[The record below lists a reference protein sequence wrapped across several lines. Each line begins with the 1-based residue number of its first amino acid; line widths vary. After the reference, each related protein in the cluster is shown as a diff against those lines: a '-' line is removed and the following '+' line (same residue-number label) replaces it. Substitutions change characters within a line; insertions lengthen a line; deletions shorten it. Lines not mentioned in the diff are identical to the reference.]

1 MYLCVCLCVGVISF
15 LINGEQIVSLDIISC
30 EIVVLF
36 FLHMG
41 QLFRLIFTNL
51 MSGSI
56 ELSKL
61 AI

>member
-30 EIVVLF
+30 EIVVLI

-41 QLFRLIFTNL
+41 QFFRLIFTNL